1 MTLSAP
7 QWTMAAAILAVA
19 APAHAAPSID
29 VLIRDAGE
37 RDDDGA
43 VWIDL
48 RLLNEGE
55 EAQAFALPDRVEAIV
70 EREGR
75 TDRVWLDRATDL
87 PDRLTVPAGGF
98 MRARYRTAA
107 AFDETLDGADIS
119 IPAWTPRKITIAL
132 RPLSAL
138 PALAAVEPAPREDGV
153 DAPRAAPPPSDRS
166 AGNAFVANLSA
177 YEPIYAVYGPDTNS
191 EARIQFSFKYQ
202 LFASRRAEGLPR
214 SWRDGLHFG
223 YTQRMFWDLG
233 AYSSPFRNIDFQPEL
248 FYLTPSTTL
257 SNGISLSAQGGI
269 RHESNG
275 RDGDASRSI
284 NSIYIAPMAAIPLGD
299 GYNLSLAPR
308 LSFYVGDRS
317 DNPDI
322 RRYRGN
328 TGLFMEVGEDEGL
341 RLSTSTR
348 FDFRSGKGAI
358 SADISYPLRR
368 ILGGGPDF
376 YLFGQSF
383 VGYGEN
389 LLDYNRR
396 MSRLRIGVALVR

>member
-43 VWIDL
+43 VWVDL
-48 RLLNEGE
+48 RLLNDGD
-55 EAQAFALPDRVEAIV
+55 EAQAFALPDRIEAVV

-87 PDRLTVPAGGF
+87 PDSLSVPAGGF

-119 IPAWTPRKITIAL
+119 IPAWTPRKIAIAL

-138 PALAAVEPAPREDGV
+138 PVLAAVEPAPREDGGE
-153 DAPRAAPPPSDRS
+153 APRAAPPPSDRS

-202 LFASRRAEGLPR
+202 LFGSRRAEGLPR

-233 AYSSPFRNIDFQPEL
+233 AHSSPFRNIDFQPEL

-257 SNGISLSAQGGI
+257 VNGISLSAQGGI

-348 FDFRSGKGAI
+348 FDFRSGKGAV